1 LVLGAGPEAT
11 GTNWTFPGFR
21 PAKYHSGLDRLET
34 SGRTAEATALNV
46 LTAGS
51 CLFFLGFAA
60 TRAAFVPLTYDEA
73 ATYLRYIESGFL
85 SVFSFDVATNHFLNT
100 LLTKIFYLAGGDSEL
115 VLRMPNLIGYG
126 MYMWFSLLILRRLTH
141 RVIAFGGFLLLNL
154 NLYVLDYF
162 SLSRG
167 YGLSL
172 GFLMGTLF
180 FLFRFLT
187 QLHAGAATRRDL
199 FRALLLACAAVMAN
213 FSLLNVY
220 LGVFVVGLV
229 ALIVF
234 NSVTDAPPATGADGR
249 SALAERRRSF
259 PWLPLVAVIFTLL
272 VLSQDFGL
280 SEKLYEPVEVRLVG
294 LNEAELDAAMVS
306 RIDVRDR
313 ATGLSFDSGAMV
325 WRTAPPNHIA
335 GLRIELPVAAADKLT
350 RIEVIADGR
359 RFTRDESHDGGWKS
373 RDAGATRVLESNPSL
388 SLPRSRMPGYRS
400 IMNWAGDGRYLA
412 YLTGY
417 TALALSALGAL
428 AILLKVLGRLA
439 VRANLLRDDQWRP
452 LASGALW
459 LAALAGC
466 PLYLLRRNGE
476 LYYGGTQGLIPDTF
490 YSVISNSFYD
500 RAYSPAQAQ
509 IAFGVA
515 IVTIAAFGV
524 VLYVSYRR
532 RNLPRALPGVCVL
545 AIMIVA
551 SVASIA
557 ERFLFQTPYPLGRTA
572 LFYLPLYALFLT
584 FFCEALAGLGRAGE
598 ILATGLL
605 VLALSCSTYHFT
617 TNANTKYALDWWRD
631 SGTKAMMEDLGQ
643 IVAAERPGSRVVLG
657 VDRGYSAVA
666 AFYAAKNTSAHINI
680 VVVPTPS
687 DFVYVDDG
695 HQSLAMEVIKRY
707 PVAGSVL
714 ARAGTIR

>member
-1 LVLGAGPEAT
+1 
-11 GTNWTFPGFR
+11 
-21 PAKYHSGLDRLET
+21 LDRLVT

-85 SVFSFDVATNHFLNT
+85 SVFNFDVATNHFLNT
-100 LLTKIFYLAGGDSEL
+100 LLTKIFYVAGGSNEL

-126 MYMWFSLLILRRLTH
+126 MYMSFSLLILRRLTH
-141 RVIAFGGFLLLNL
+141 RLIAFAGFLLLNL

-167 YGLSL
+167 YGMSL

-187 QLHAGAATRRDL
+187 QLQAGAVTRRDL
-199 FRALLLACAAVMAN
+199 FRALLLACGAVMAN

-234 NSVTDAPPATGADGR
+234 NRVTDAPPATGADGK

-259 PWLPLVAVIFTLL
+259 PWQPLVAVVFTLL

-294 LNEAELDAAMVS
+294 LNEAELDAAVVS
-306 RIDVRDR
+306 RIDVRGR
-313 ATGLSFDSGAMV
+313 AAGLSFDSGAMV
-325 WRTAPPNHIA
+325 WRTVPPSHVA
-335 GLRIELPVAAADKLT
+335 ALRIELPVAAADKLT
-350 RIEVIADGR
+350 RIEVIAGGR
-359 RFTRDESHDGGWKS
+359 RFTRDRSHDGGWRS
-373 RDAGATRVLESNPSL
+373 RDAGATRVLESSPSL
-388 SLPRSRMPGYRS
+388 SLPRSRMPGRRS
-400 IMNWAGDGRYLA
+400 IMNWAGDGRYLTC
-412 YLTGY
+412 LIGY
-417 TALALSALGAL
+417 TGLALSALGAL
-428 AILLKVLGRLA
+428 AILLKVSGRLA
-439 VRANLLRDDQWRP
+439 VRANLLRNGQWDS

-476 LYYGGTQGLIPDTF
+476 LYYGGTQGLIADTF
-490 YSVISNSFYD
+490 YSVTSNSFYD
-500 RAYSPAQAQ
+500 RMYSPAQTQ

-515 IVTIAAFGV
+515 IVTMAAFGV
-524 VLYVSYRR
+524 LSVSYRR
-532 RNLPRALPGVCVL
+532 RNLPGVLPGVCVL
-545 AIMIVA
+545 AIMMVA
-551 SVASIA
+551 SVASVA

-572 LFYLPLYALFLT
+572 LFYLPLYVLFLT
-584 FFCEALAGLGRAGE
+584 FFCEALAGRGRAGE

-643 IVAAERPGSRVVLG
+643 VVAAERPGSRVVLG

-666 AFYAAKNTSAHINI
+666 AFYAAKNTSARINI

-695 HQSLAMEVIKRY
+695 PQSGAMNVIRRY
-707 PVAGSVL
+707 PGAGSVL
-714 ARAGTIR
+714 ARAGPTR